1 MPNSTFMNFKNDIA
15 KSFGCKI
22 FALFSYFS
30 STKYDNYI
38 NNVNKDHFGIDQFNF
53 KSDLSFEKSKCK
65 LYTYQYLLAMRMI
78 ANLLPPEIATISRG
92 EAEGFPN
99 SCC

>member
-1 MPNSTFMNFKNDIA
+1 MPNSTFMNFENDIA
-15 KSFGCKI
+15 KSFRCKI

-65 LYTYQYLLAMRMI
+65 YIPTGIYWL
-78 ANLLPPEIATISRG
+78 
-92 EAEGFPN
+92 
-99 SCC
+99 